1 MRSLIK
7 VVRVLIYWTWEF
19 ITFLSMFFCVDAAFR
34 GNYALCGAFVII
46 AMLMR
51 MELDKIKDWAEKF

>member
-7 VVRVLIYWTWEF
+7 VVRVLIYWTWEC
-19 ITFLSMFFCVDAAFR
+19 IIFLSMGFCVDAALD
-34 GNYALCGAFVII
+34 GNFALCGAEVVT